1 MFIFEAKRNSL
12 IKKIRKISLIVIGSF
27 LAILLI
33 TYALLRSPTVQTYL
47 VGKVTQYLS
56 DKLNTTARIEGVD
69 IEFFSK
75 VVLEGIYV
83 EDLHKDTLLYA
94 KKLKI
99 DIHKILLE
107 KNIINLKALFLEDCR
122 FNLVQHK
129 NEKDLNFQFIIDAFD
144 DGDTTKNPNKKPLKI
159 FSERLVLKNIDF
171 SYDYEADTSTFA
183 GVNFDHIH
191 LTKVNGNFESI
202 KIINDT
208 INAQI
213 KNLSLKDKSGFQVF
227 EMSTLFKISSKEMI
241 CNQLNLITNKS
252 KIKGDLKFETKSWD
266 DYNDFEETVYMRGDF
281 VNTKLNFGDI
291 AYFTSE
297 LQGINKF
304 IVFDGKVKGTVSNL
318 KGSGMD
324 IKFGKNSHL
333 MGDIK
338 MTGLP
343 DFDVTFIQ
351 LKLKEFTTTT
361 EDLEGVPLPPFTS
374 NEHIELPPN
383 FTKLGLIKFSG
394 DFTGFQNDFTAYG
407 DLETDLGSI
416 SLDIDLKQNKNEL
429 PKYKGNL
436 KSNNFNVGKFYGIE
450 NVLTKVTLDVDID
463 GKGLEN
469 ETVNANVKGKI
480 NNLICFDYNYNNLS
494 IEGNF
499 AKNIFSGKL
508 EVNDENL
515 ALRYNGDIDF
525 TNKLPMFYFHTDIG
539 YANLTKLNIIKSR
552 YDRWVSANADFNFE
566 GDDIDNIKG
575 TLVFKNFIYTDSTTT
590 LKFKKIEL
598 NALNTGGIKDL
609 VLKSDAA
616 DARISGN
623 YKLQELGNDFI
634 ELINQ
639 YLPAAGLKTNNIL
652 TKQNFTFE
660 LITKNS
666 EGISKLLVPDL
677 VIKPNSKLNG
687 NFNNIDNNFSLNI
700 ELPELILF
708 DKKLSKINISSNNNQ
723 SKLGLK
729 LNCDYIAINDSGK
742 IENIEINGSAAHDSV
757 VFSLNFLN
765 NGKIKN
771 AADLKGDIVFK
782 PGKNIDIFFKQSNIT
797 IEDSA
802 WVFDNNSMVHYD
814 STHLEFQN
822 FKLSHNKQSLVLW
835 SSLDESNDNQINIDL
850 HDFTLA
856 NLNPFLKSSD
866 IELQGILNGN
876 AAFSGFGKN
885 IIFTTS
891 LGFQDFTINK
901 ESIGDGNIISLW
913 DSKKQSIALNGN
925 FMRGTLPTIGFTGFY
940 YPNKS
945 ENSLD
950 IELQLKKTP
959 LKLFES
965 FMVGVMSE
973 MKGYASGDLFLQGS
987 LKKPLLTGDIE
998 VQRGG
1003 FKVDYLNT
1011 SYTFNG
1017 KAKFIKNDILLENI
1031 ILFDQFGKEAKVS
1044 GNVPHDYFNDIK
1056 MNININIDHFFV
1068 LNTTEALNS
1077 SYFGKAYATGLIK
1090 FRGDLN
1096 KLIIDVDAKTEAG
1109 TQFNIPLSLPEEISE
1124 SGFIRFVSKG
1134 SNTVVAKEQYKV
1146 DLTGIQMSLN
1156 LEVTPNAEVLMIFDK
1171 KIGDIISGTGSGI
1184 IKMDISSLGDFTMY
1198 GNYIIS
1204 KGSYLFTL
1212 KNVINKKFK
1221 ISEGGTINWNGD
1233 PFEADI
1239 NLEAV
1244 YKLRTSLNEILPSD
1258 SSKRR
1263 VPVDC
1268 VLKMS
1273 DKLLNPTIKFDIKLP
1288 QSDERIQNDVK
1299 AAINT
1304 DNEAEL
1310 NKQMFSLLMLG
1321 RFFPPNETVSSSSL
1335 GLSQNT
1341 SELLSSQLS
1350 NWLSQS
1356 NEFVT
1361 LGVNVR
1367 AGDQA
1372 ATNEWQATMSTQL
1385 FQQRLSIDG
1394 NVGVANNPSSASNLV
1409 GDMSVEYK
1417 VTTDGKLRLRAFTQS
1432 NDYTNL
1438 TTIAPYTQGIGVFY
1452 REDFDTFGEL
1462 FKNYGNKLMFFR
1474 KEKLEPEEINQ
1485 DEPEQK

>member
-1 MFIFEAKRNSL
+1 MIRKL
-12 IKKIRKISLIVIGSF
+12 RKISLILIGSIIA
-27 LAILLI
+27 LLLI
-33 TYALLRSPTVQTYL
+33 SYALLRSPSVQTYL
-47 VGKVTQYLS
+47 VKKVTNYLS
-56 DKLNTTARIEGVD
+56 EKLHTVARIDGVD
-69 IEFFSK
+69 VEFFSK
-75 VVLEGIYV
+75 VVLEGIYIQ
-83 EDLHKDTLLYA
+83 DLHQDTLLYA
-94 KKLKI
+94 GKLKV

-107 KNIINLKALFLEDCR
+107 KNIINLKAVFLEECR
-122 FNLVQHK
+122 VNLVQYK
-129 NEKDLNFQFIIDAFD
+129 NEKDLNFQFIVDAFD
-144 DGDTTKNPNKKPLKI
+144 NGDTTTTKNKKPLKI
-159 FSERLVLKNIDF
+159 FSEQLVLKNVDF
-171 SYDYEADTSTFA
+171 SYDYEADTSTFP

-191 LTKVNGNFESI
+191 LKNVNGNFESI

-208 INAQI
+208 INAGI
-213 KNLSLKDKSGFQVF
+213 KNLSLRDKCGFQVF
-227 EMSTLFKISSKEMI
+227 EMSTDFKISSKEMI
-241 CNQLNLITNKS
+241 CRNLNLITNKS
-252 KIKGDLKFETKSWD
+252 NVKGHLKFESASWD
-266 DYNDFEETVYMRGDF
+266 DYNDFEEKVYMRGDF
-281 VNTKLNFGDI
+281 LNTKLNFGDI
-291 AYFTSE
+291 AYFTRE

-304 IVFDGKVKGTVSNL
+304 IVFDGKIKGTVSNL
-318 KGSGMD
+318 RGNGMD

-333 MGDIK
+333 LGDIK

-351 LKLKEFTTTT
+351 LKLKEFTSSVA
-361 EDLEGVPLPPFTS
+361 DLEGVPLPPFTS

-383 FTKLGLIKFSG
+383 FSKLGLIKFSG

-436 KSNNFNVGKFYGIE
+436 KSNNFNIGKFYGIE
-450 NVLTKVTLDVDID
+450 NVLTKVTLDVEID

-469 ETVNANVKGKI
+469 ETVNASVKGKI
-480 NNLICFDYNYNNLS
+480 NNLICFDYSYNNLS
-494 IEGNF
+494 IEGKF

-515 ALRYNGDIDF
+515 ALRYDGDIDF

-539 YANLTKLNIIKSR
+539 YANLTKLNIIKSD
-552 YDRWVSANADFNFE
+552 YDRWVSTNADFNFE

-575 TLVFKNFIYTDSTTT
+575 TLVFNNFIYKDSAHT

-598 NALNTGGIKDL
+598 DALNTGGIKDL
-609 VLKSDAA
+609 ILKSDAA

-623 YKLQELGNDFI
+623 YKLQELGNDFTQ
-634 ELINQ
+634 LINQ
-639 YLPAAGLKTNNIL
+639 YLPSAGLEKGSDL
-652 TKQNFTFE
+652 SKQNFTFE
-660 LITKNS
+660 LNTKNS
-666 EGISKLLVPDL
+666 EGISNLLVPDL
-677 VIKPNSKLNG
+677 VIKPNSKLHG
-687 NFNNIDNNFSLNI
+687 SFNNIENIFSLNVQ
-700 ELPELILF
+700 LPELKLF
-708 DKKLSKINISSNNNQ
+708 DKKLSNIVISSSNDKN
-723 SKLGLK
+723 KLGLN
-729 LNCDYIAINDSGK
+729 LNCDYLAINDSGK
-742 IENIEINGSAAHDSV
+742 IENIAINGLAVNDSI
-757 VFSLNFLN
+757 NFAINFN
-765 NGKIKN
+765 NSSKIKN
-771 AADLKGDIVFK
+771 SADLTGDILFK
-782 PGKNIDIFFKQSNIT
+782 PGKNIDLFFRQSSIT
-797 IEDSA
+797 IEDSLWA
-802 WVFDNNSMVHYD
+802 FDKACKVHYD
-814 STHLEFQN
+814 SAKIEFEN
-822 FKLSHNKQSLVLW
+822 FNLSHNRQSLSIV
-835 SSLDESNDNQINIDL
+835 SSKNETGDYQINIDL

-866 IELQGILNGN
+866 LSLQGILNGN

-885 IIFTTS
+885 IVFTTS
-891 LGFQDFTINK
+891 LGFVDFTVNK

-925 FMRGTLPTIGFTGFY
+925 FMRGVLPTIGFTGFY
-940 YPNKS
+940 YPNKN

-965 FMVGVMSE
+965 FMVGVMSDLR
-973 MKGYASGDLFLQGS
+973 GYASGELFLQGS

-1017 KAKFIKNDILLENI
+1017 KAKFIKNDIILSEI

-1044 GNVPHDYFNDIK
+1044 GNIPHDYFNDIK
-1056 MNININIDHFFV
+1056 LNININIDHFFV

-1077 SYFGKAYATGLIK
+1077 SYFGKAYATGLVRFK
-1090 FRGDLN
+1090 GDLN
-1096 KLIIDVDAKTEAG
+1096 KLIIEVDAKTEPG
-1109 TQFNIPLSLPEEISE
+1109 TQFNIPLSSPEEVSE
-1124 SGFIRFVSKG
+1124 SGFIRFVSKN
-1134 SNTVVAKEQYKV
+1134 SNTITTKEQYKV
-1146 DLTGIQMSLN
+1146 DFTGIQMSLN
-1156 LEVTPNAEVLMIFDK
+1156 LEVTPSAEVLMIFDK

-1184 IKMDISSLGDFTMY
+1184 IKMDISPLGDFTMY
-1198 GNYIIS
+1198 GNYVIA
-1204 KGSYLFTL
+1204 KGNYLFTL

-1221 ISEGGTINWNGD
+1221 IAEGGIINWNGD

-1273 DKLLNPTIKFDIKLP
+1273 DKLMNPTIKFDIKLP
-1288 QSDERIQNDVK
+1288 QSDERIQNDVR

-1304 DNEAEL
+1304 DNESEL

-1367 AGDQA
+1367 AGDQTA
-1372 ATNEWQATMSTQL
+1372 SNEWQATMSTQL

-1452 REDFDTFGEL
+1452 REDFDTFSEL
-1462 FKNYGNKLMFFR
+1462 MKNYGSKLLFFR
-1474 KEKLEPEEINQ
+1474 KEKLEPDEINQ
-1485 DEPEQK
+1485 D

>member
-1 MFIFEAKRNSL
+1 L
-12 IKKIRKISLIVIGSF
+12 IKKIRKISLIVIGSI
-27 LAILLI
+27 LAITLI
-33 TYALLRSPTVQTYL
+33 AYALLRSPGVQTFL
-47 VGKVTQYLS
+47 VGKVTEYLS
-56 DKLNTTARIEGVD
+56 EKLHTVAKIEGVD

-107 KNIINLKALFLEDCR
+107 KNIINLKAVFLEECR
-122 FNLVQHK
+122 VSLVQYK
-129 NEKDLNFQFIIDAFD
+129 NEKNLNFQFIIDAFD
-144 DGDTTKNPNKKPLKI
+144 DGDTTTNKNKKPLKI
-159 FSERLVLKNIDF
+159 FSDKLVLKNVDF
-171 SYDYEADTSTFA
+171 SYDYEADTSTFP

-191 LTKVNGNFESI
+191 LTNVNGKFESI

-208 INAQI
+208 INARI
-213 KNLSLKDKSGFQVF
+213 NNLSLKDKCGFQVY
-227 EMSTLFKISSKEMI
+227 ELTTDFKISSKEMI
-241 CNQLNLITNKS
+241 CEQLKLVTNKS
-252 KIKGDLKFETKSWD
+252 KINGALKFETGSWD
-266 DYNDFEETVYMRGDF
+266 DYNDFEEKVYMRGDF
-281 VNTKLNFGDI
+281 IKTKLNFGDI
-291 AYFTSE
+291 AYFTRE

-304 IVFDGKVKGTVSNL
+304 IVFDGKIKGTVANL
-318 KGSGMD
+318 RGNEMD

-333 MGDIK
+333 QGDIK

-351 LKLKEFTTTT
+351 LKVKQFATSV
-361 EDLEGVPLPPFTS
+361 EDLEGIPLPPFTS
-374 NEHIELPPN
+374 KEHIELPPN
-383 FTKLGLIKFSG
+383 FIKLGLIKFSG

-407 DLETDLGSI
+407 DLETDLGSV
-416 SLDIDLKQNKNEL
+416 SLDIDLKQNKKEL

-436 KSNNFNVGKFYGIE
+436 KSNNFNIGQFYGIE
-450 NVLTKVTLDVDID
+450 NVLTKVTLDVEID

-469 ETVNANVKGKI
+469 ETVNASVKGKI

-494 IEGNF
+494 IAGNF

-515 ALRYNGDIDF
+515 ALRYSGDIDF
-525 TNKLPMFYFHTDIG
+525 TNKLPMFFFHTDIG

-552 YDRWVSANADFNFE
+552 YDRWISTNADFNFE

-575 TLVFKNFIYTDSTTT
+575 TLVFKNFIYKDSVTT
-590 LKFKKIEL
+590 LKFKNIEL

-609 VLKSDAA
+609 ILKSDAA

-623 YKLQELGNDFI
+623 YKLQELGNDFKQ
-634 ELINQ
+634 LIHQ
-639 YLPAAGLKTNNIL
+639 YLPSAGLNDANKL
-652 TKQNFTFE
+652 SKQNFTFE
-660 LITKNS
+660 LTTKNS
-666 EGISKLLVPDL
+666 EGISNLLVPDL

-687 NFNNIDNNFSLNI
+687 KFNNYENI
-700 ELPELILF
+700 FGLQVSLPELTLF
-708 DKKLSKINISSNNNQ
+708 DKKLSNININSNNNQ
-723 SKLGLK
+723 NKLEVQLT
-729 LNCDYIAINDSGK
+729 CDYVSISDSGK
-742 IENIEINGSAAHDSV
+742 IENIAVKGLAENDSINFAIK
-757 VFSLNFLN
+757 FN
-765 NGKIKN
+765 NSGKVKN
-771 AADLKGDIVFK
+771 AADLSGDILFK
-782 PGKNIDIFFKQSNIT
+782 PNKKIDLSFKNSSIT
-797 IEDSA
+797 IEDSL
-802 WVFDNNSMVHYD
+802 WVFDNTSKVHID
-814 STHLEFQN
+814 STHSEFEN
-822 FKLSHNKQSLVLW
+822 FKLSHHHQSLTLT
-835 SSLDESNDNQINIDL
+835 STKNETNDYQINIDL
-850 HDFTLA
+850 HEFTLA

-866 IELQGILNGN
+866 LQLAGTLNGN

-891 LGFQDFTINK
+891 LGFVNFNVNN

-925 FMRGTLPTIGFTGFY
+925 FMRGILPTIGFTGYY
-940 YPNKS
+940 YPNNI

-973 MKGYASGDLFLQGS
+973 MRGYASGDLFLQGS

-1011 SYTFNG
+1011 SYSFNG
-1017 KAKFIKNDILLENI
+1017 KAKFIKNDIILSDI

-1044 GNVPHDYFNDIK
+1044 GNIPHDYFNDIK
-1056 MNININIDHFFV
+1056 LNITINIDHFFV

-1077 SYFGKAYATGLIK
+1077 SYFGKAYATGLVK

-1096 KLIIDVDAKTEAG
+1096 KLIIDIDAKTESG
-1109 TQFNIPLSLPEEISE
+1109 TQFNIPLSSPEEVSE
-1124 SGFIRFVSKG
+1124 SGFIRFVSK
-1134 SNTVVAKEQYKV
+1134 NTNTIIAKEQYKV

-1171 KIGDIISGTGSGI
+1171 KIGDIISGTGSGN
-1184 IKMDISSLGDFTMY
+1184 IKMDISPLGDFTMY
-1198 GNYIIS
+1198 GNYVIS
-1204 KGSYLFTL
+1204 KGNYLFTL

-1221 ISEGGTINWNGD
+1221 IAEGGTINWNGD

-1273 DKLLNPTIKFDIKLP
+1273 DKLMNPTIKFDIKLP
-1288 QSDERIQNDVK
+1288 QSDERIQNDVR

-1304 DNEAEL
+1304 DNESEL

-1367 AGDQA
+1367 AGDQ
-1372 ATNEWQATMSTQL
+1372 TSSNEWQATMSTQL

-1452 REDFDTFGEL
+1452 REDFDTFSEL
-1462 FKNYGNKLMFFR
+1462 MKNYGSKLLFFR
-1474 KEKLEPEEINQ
+1474 KEKLVPDEINQ
-1485 DEPEQK
+1485 DEN

>member
-1 MFIFEAKRNSL
+1 MI
-12 IKKIRKISLIVIGSF
+12 ISL
-27 LAILLI
+27 LI
-33 TYALLRSPTVQTYL
+33 IISSAYALLRTPSVQTYI
-47 VGKVTQYLS
+47 VGKLTNYLS
-56 DKLNTTARIEGVD
+56 EKLHTVVRIEGVD
-69 IEFFSK
+69 IEFISK
-75 VVLEGIYV
+75 VVIEGIYV

-94 KKLKI
+94 QKLTV
-99 DIHKILLE
+99 DIRKLLLE
-107 KNIINLKALFLEDCR
+107 KNIINLKGVTLEECR
-122 FNLVQHK
+122 VNLIQYK
-129 NEKDLNFQFIIDAFD
+129 NEEDLNFQFIVDAFD
-144 DGDTTKNPNKKPLKI
+144 NGDTTTTKNKKPLKI
-159 FSERLVLKNIDF
+159 FSNKLELKNVDF
-171 SYDYEADTSTFA
+171 SYNYEADTSSFA

-191 LTKVNGNFESI
+191 LKNVNGSFESI

-208 INAQI
+208 IHADI
-213 KNLSLKDKSGFQVF
+213 KSLSLRDKSGFQVY
-227 EMSTLFKISSKEMI
+227 EMSTNFKISPKEMI
-241 CNQLNLITNKS
+241 CENLHLITNKS
-252 KIKGDLKFETKSWD
+252 KIKGQLKFETNEWD
-266 DYNDFEETVYMRGDF
+266 DYNDFEEKVYMRGDF
-281 VNTKLNFGDI
+281 EKTKLNFGDI

-297 LQGINKF
+297 LTGINKF
-304 IVFDGKVKGTVSNL
+304 IVFSGKVKGTVSNL
-318 KGSGMD
+318 RGNNMD
-324 IKFGKNSHL
+324 INFGKNSRL
-333 MGDIK
+333 QGDIK

-351 LKLKEFTTTT
+351 LKLKEFTTTV

-374 NEHIELPPN
+374 KEHIELPPN
-383 FTKLGLIKFSG
+383 FVKLGLIKFKG

-407 DLETDLGSI
+407 DLETDLGAV
-416 SLDIDLKQNKNEL
+416 SLDMDLKQNENEL

-436 KSNNFNVGKFYGIE
+436 KSNNFDIGKFYGIE
-450 NVLTKVTLDVDID
+450 NVITKVTLDVDIN

-469 ETVNANVKGKI
+469 ESVNASVKGRV
-480 NNLICFDYNYNNLS
+480 NNLICFNYSYNNMS

-515 ALRYNGDIDF
+515 ALRYDGDIDF

-539 YANLTKLNIIKSR
+539 FANLSKLNIIKSS
-552 YDRWVSANADFNFE
+552 YDRWISTNADFNFE

-575 TLVFKNFIYTDSTTT
+575 SIVLNNLIYKDSLTT
-590 LKFKKIEL
+590 LKYKKVEL

-609 VLKSDAA
+609 ILKSDAA

-623 YKLQELGNDFI
+623 FKLQELSDDFTN
-634 ELINQ
+634 LIVQ
-639 YLPAAGLKTNNIL
+639 YLPSSGLKKAPSL
-652 TKQNFTFE
+652 SKQNFTFE
-660 LITKNS
+660 LTTKNS
-666 EGISKLLVPDL
+666 EAISNLLVPDM

-687 NFNNIDNNFSLNI
+687 RFNNIDNTFNLNVH
-700 ELPELILF
+700 LPQIVLF
-708 DKKLSKINISSNNNQ
+708 EKNISNVVISSSNNLNQ
-723 SKLGLK
+723 LGLN
-729 LNCDYIAINDSGK
+729 LTCDYIAISDSSK
-742 IENIEINGSAAHDSV
+742 IESIALTSKAQHDSIS
-757 VFSLNFLN
+757 FGFDFN
-765 NGKIKN
+765 NKGKIKN
-771 AADLKGDIVFK
+771 SADLNGDIIFK
-782 PGKNIDIFFKQSNIT
+782 QGRNIDIFLTKSHIT
-797 IEDSA
+797 VEDSLWSFA
-802 WVFDNNSMVHYD
+802 ENSKIHLD
-814 STHLEFQN
+814 SLHTEFEN
-822 FKLSHNKQSLVLW
+822 FTLSHNKQSLTLA
-835 SSLDESNDNQINIDL
+835 SQRTIGNDYQITVDL
-850 HDFTLA
+850 HDFTLS

-866 IELQGILNGN
+866 LVLNGLLNGN
-876 AAFSGFGKN
+876 ASFSGFGKN
-885 IIFTTS
+885 IIFSTS
-891 LGFQDFTINK
+891 LGFIDFNVNN

-913 DSKKQSIALNGN
+913 DSKKESIGLNGN

-940 YPNKS
+940 YPNKK

-965 FMVGVMSE
+965 FLVGVMSDLR
-973 MKGYASGDLFLQGS
+973 GYASGDLFLQGS

-1017 KAKFIKNDILLENI
+1017 KAKFVQNDILLQDI
-1031 ILFDQFGKEAKVS
+1031 VLFDQFGKEAKVTGS
-1044 GNVPHDYFNDIK
+1044 IPHEYFKDIK
-1056 MNININIDHFFV
+1056 LNININIDHFFV
-1068 LNTTEALNS
+1068 LNTNEALNS
-1077 SYFGKAYATGLIK
+1077 SYFGKAYATGLVK
-1090 FRGDLN
+1090 FRGDIN
-1096 KLIIDVDAKTEAG
+1096 KLVIDVDAKTESG
-1109 TQFNIPLSLPEEISE
+1109 TQFNIPLSSPEEVSK
-1124 SGFIRFVSKG
+1124 SGFIRFISKDT
-1134 SNTVVAKEQYKV
+1134 NTVVANEKYKV
-1146 DLTGIQMSLN
+1146 DFNGIQMSLN
-1156 LEVTPNAEVLMIFDK
+1156 LEVTPSAEVLLIFDR
-1171 KIGDIISGTGSGI
+1171 KIGDIITGTGSGN
-1184 IKMDISSLGDFTMY
+1184 IKMDISPLGTFTMY

-1221 ISEGGTINWNGD
+1221 ITEGGTINWNGD

-1268 VLKMS
+1268 VIKMT
-1273 DKLLNPTIKFDIKLP
+1273 DKLMNPTIKFDIKLP
-1288 QSDERIQNDVK
+1288 QSDERIQNDVR

-1304 DNEAEL
+1304 DNESEL

-1321 RFFPPNETVSSSSL
+1321 RFFPPNEAVSSSSL
-1335 GLSQNT
+1335 GISQNT

-1350 NWLSQS
+1350 NMLSQS

-1367 AGDQA
+1367 AGDQTA
-1372 ATNEWQATMSTQL
+1372 SNEWQASMSTQL

-1452 REDFDTFGEL
+1452 REDFETFSEL
-1462 FKNYGNKLMFFR
+1462 FKNYGNKLLFFR
-1474 KEKLEPEEINQ
+1474 KEKMEPEEINQ
-1485 DEPEQK
+1485 DEK

>member
-1 MFIFEAKRNSL
+1 MEPKESNL
-12 IKKIRKISLIVIGSF
+12 LKKIRKISLIVIGSLLLLML
-27 LAILLI
+27 LA
-33 TYALLRSPTVQTYL
+33 YGLLRTPRVQTYL
-47 VGKVTQYLS
+47 VGKVTSYLS
-56 DKLNTTARIEGVD
+56 GKLNTVARIEGVD

-75 VVLEGIYV
+75 IVLEGIYV

-94 KKLKI
+94 KKLKV
-99 DIHKILLE
+99 DIHRILLD
-107 KNIINLKALFLEDCR
+107 KNIINLKAVILEQCR
-122 FNLVQHK
+122 FNLVQYK

-144 DGDTTKNPNKKPLKI
+144 DGDTTHTKNKKPLKI
-159 FSERLVLKNIDF
+159 FSNQLVLKEVDF
-171 SYDYEADTSTFA
+171 SYDYQADTSSFP

-191 LTKVNGNFESI
+191 LKNVNGNFEAI

-208 INAQI
+208 INADI
-213 KNLSLKDKSGFQVF
+213 KSLSFKDKSGFQVF
-227 EMSTLFKISSKEMI
+227 EMSTTFKISPKIMQCE
-241 CNQLNLITNKS
+241 QLKLVTNKS
-252 KIKGDLKFETKSWD
+252 NINGELKFETNDWD
-266 DYNDFEETVYMRGDF
+266 DYNDFEEKVYMRGDF
-281 VNTKLNFGDI
+281 TKTKLNFGDI
-291 AYFTSE
+291 AYFTRE

-304 IVFDGKVKGTVSNL
+304 IVFDGKIKGTVANL
-318 KGSGMD
+318 RGSKMD
-324 IKFGKNSHL
+324 INFGKNSRL
-333 MGDIK
+333 QGDIK

-351 LKLKEFTTTT
+351 LKLKEFVTSV

-374 NEHIELPPN
+374 KEHIELPPN
-383 FTKLGLIKFSG
+383 FNKLGIIKFKG

-407 DLETDLGSI
+407 DLETDLGSV
-416 SLDIDLKQNKNEL
+416 SLDMDLKQNKDEL

-436 KSNNFNVGKFYGIE
+436 KSNNFNIGKFYGIE
-450 NVLTKVTLDVDID
+450 NVLTKVTVDID
-463 GKGLEN
+463 INGKGLEN
-469 ETVNANVKGKI
+469 ETVNATVKGKV
-480 NNLICFDYNYNNLS
+480 NNLICFDYNYTNLS

-515 ALRYNGDIDF
+515 ALRYDGDIDF

-552 YDRWVSANADFNFE
+552 YDRWVSTNADFNFE

-575 TLVFKNFIYTDSTTT
+575 SLVFKNFIYKDSITT

-609 VLKSDAA
+609 ILKSDAA

-634 ELINQ
+634 QLINQ
-639 YLPAAGLKTNNIL
+639 YLPAAGLKSVAAL
-652 TKQNFTFE
+652 SKQNFTFE
-660 LITKNS
+660 LTTKNS
-666 EGISKLLVPDL
+666 EGISNLLVPEM
-677 VIKPNSKLNG
+677 VIKTNSKLSG
-687 NFNNIDNNFSLNI
+687 RFNNIDNSFNLNVQ
-700 ELPELILF
+700 LPEIILF
-708 DKKLSKINISSNNNQ
+708 DKTVSNVNITSNNNGN
-723 SKLGLK
+723 KLGLE
-729 LNCDYIAINDSGK
+729 LTCDYVAITDSGK
-742 IENIEINGSAAHDSV
+742 IENISLKAEAVNDSIQYA
-757 VFSLNFLN
+757 FNFKN
-765 NGKIKN
+765 KGEVKN
-771 AADLKGDIVFK
+771 AANLNGEIIFK
-782 PGKNIDIFFKQSNIT
+782 EGKNIDLFLKHSDIT
-797 IEDSA
+797 VEDSL
-802 WVFDNNSMVHYD
+802 WVFDNQSKVHID
-814 STHLEFQN
+814 SLHTEFEN
-822 FKLSHNKQSLVLW
+822 FKLSHNSQLLSL
-835 SSLDESNDNQINIDL
+835 SSIRTEGNDYQINIDL
-850 HDFTLA
+850 RDFTLS

-866 IELQGILNGN
+866 LQLKGLLNGS
-876 AAFSGFGKN
+876 ASFSGFGKN
-885 IIFTTS
+885 IIFSTS
-891 LGFQDFTINK
+891 LGFVDFNVNT

-913 DSKKQSIALNGN
+913 DSKKESIALNGN

-940 YPNKS
+940 YPNRK

-965 FMVGVMSE
+965 FLVGVMSE
-973 MKGYASGDLFLQGS
+973 LKGYASGDLFLQGS

-1017 KAKFIKNDILLENI
+1017 KAKFIKNDIILENI
-1031 ILFDQFGKEAKVS
+1031 VLFDQFGKEAKVS
-1044 GNVPHDYFNDIK
+1044 GNIPHDYFNDIK
-1056 MNININIDHFFV
+1056 LNISINIDHFFV
-1068 LNTTEALNS
+1068 LNTNEALNS
-1077 SYFGKAYATGLIK
+1077 SYFGKAYASGLVR

-1096 KLIIDVDAKTEAG
+1096 KLIIDVDAKTESG
-1109 TQFNIPLSLPEEISE
+1109 TQFNIPLSSPEEVSE
-1124 SGFIRFVSKG
+1124 SGFIRFVSKDP
-1134 SNTVVAKEQYKV
+1134 STIIAKEQYKV
-1146 DLTGIQMSLN
+1146 DFTGIQMSLN
-1156 LEVTPNAEVLMIFDK
+1156 LEVTPSAEVLLIFDR
-1171 KIGDIISGTGSGI
+1171 KIGDIISGTGSGNI
-1184 IKMDISSLGDFTMY
+1184 RMDISPLGDFTMY

-1204 KGSYLFTL
+1204 KGNYLFTL

-1221 ISEGGTINWNGD
+1221 ITEGGTINWNGD

-1273 DKLLNPTIKFDIKLP
+1273 DKLMNPTIKFDIKLP
-1288 QSDERIQNDVK
+1288 QSDERIQNDVR

-1304 DNEAEL
+1304 DNESEL

-1367 AGDQA
+1367 AGDQTA
-1372 ATNEWQATMSTQL
+1372 ANEWQASMSTQL

-1452 REDFDTFGEL
+1452 REDFDTFSEL
-1462 FKNYGNKLMFFR
+1462 LKNYRNKLLFFR
-1474 KEKLEPEEINQ
+1474 KDKLTPDDINQ
-1485 DEPEQK
+1485 EDITN